1 MPTIATFYGIL
12 IYMYTLDNKQHHA
25 PHIHAEYAGQKIV
38 LRIPDGEIL
47 DGKIPP
53 KQLKFVRAWIALHE
67 DDLMLDW
74 KLAIS
79 GTNPLPIKP
88 LE

>member
-12 IYMYTLDNKQHHA
+12 VYMYALDNKQHHA
-25 PHIHAEYAGQKIV
+25 PHIHAEYGGQKIV
-38 LRIPDGEIL
+38 LCIPNGEIL

-53 KQLKFVRAWIALHE
+53 KKLKQVRAWIALHQA
-67 DDLMLDW
+67 DLMQDW

-79 GTNPLPIKP
+79 GINPLPIKP